1 MINGVVMAWSSDVS
15 AGVIRAQNGKRIF
28 FSRKEWMSVTLPCVG
43 QNVVLNNGPKGAL
56 LVYFESDART
66 QQRAHA

>member
-1 MINGVVMAWSSDVS
+1 MINGVVMAWSSGVS
-15 AGVIRAQNGKRIF
+15 AGVRRKAAVTPPCAGQTVV
-28 FSRKEWMSVTLPCVG
+28 FS
-43 QNVVLNNGPKGAL
+43 NGPKGAL